1 VWLEYWEKHER
12 RFAVTAVNINMTPM
26 AVRNVKRLQS
36 EYDASGFGL
45 RFGLTGGGCSGY
57 KYVLELES
65 GPDDGDHIFEFDGVK
80 VFLSQKDAE
89 KLKDSTIDWTESLME
104 SGFNIENP
112 QAKRAC
118 GCGESF
124 DIA

>member
-1 VWLEYWEKHER
+1 VWLEYGENIER
-12 RFAVTAVNINMTPM
+12 RCGVSAVNIKMTPL
-26 AVRNVKRLQS
+26 AVENVKRLQS

-65 GPDDGDHIFEFDGVK
+65 DPDDGDHIFEFNGVK

-89 KLKDSTIDWTESLME
+89 KLKDSTIGWTESLME

-124 DIA
+124 DLA

>member
-1 VWLEYWEKHER
+1 M
-12 RFAVTAVNINMTPM
+12 TAVNIKMTPM
-26 AVRNVKRLQS
+26 AVHNVKRLQS

-65 GPDDGDHIFEFDGVK
+65 DPDEGDHIFEFDGVK
-80 VFLSQKDAE
+80 GFLSQKDAE

-124 DIA
+124 DIS

>member
-1 VWLEYWEKHER
+1 MSLVK
-12 RFAVTAVNINMTPM
+12 MTPL
-26 AVRNVKRLQS
+26 AVQNVRRLQQ
-36 EYDASGFGL
+36 EYDAHEFGL

-65 GPDDGDHIFEFDGVK
+65 EPDADDHVFEFDGVK
-80 VFLSQKDAE
+80 VFLKEEHTEQ
-89 KLKDSTIDWTESLME
+89 LKNSVIDWTESLME

-112 QAKRAC
+112 QAQRSC

-124 DIA
+124 DLAGAKKT